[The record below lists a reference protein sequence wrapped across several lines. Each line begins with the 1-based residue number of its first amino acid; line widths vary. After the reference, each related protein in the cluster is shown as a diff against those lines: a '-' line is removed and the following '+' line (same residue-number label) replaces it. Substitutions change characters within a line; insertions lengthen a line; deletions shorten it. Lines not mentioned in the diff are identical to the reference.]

1 MEKNKGETTMKYMSI
16 EKLPHGGYKIS
27 VDGNGRRYC
36 GYSLKNAIKQFRTDY
51 GYKGKHLTIINI

>member
-1 MEKNKGETTMKYMSI
+1 MKYMSI

-27 VDGNGRRYC
+27 VDGNGCRYY
-36 GYSLKNAIKQFRTDY
+36 GYTLKNAVKQFRTDY